1 MNSLHHNFGM
11 SKLFH
16 ILSIF
21 SIKSKKVGGVV
32 IKQIEGP
39 LLGYRIDTLVL
50 ILRNKDRSA
59 DASRFLFR

>member
-50 ILRNKDRSA
+50 LRNKDRSA